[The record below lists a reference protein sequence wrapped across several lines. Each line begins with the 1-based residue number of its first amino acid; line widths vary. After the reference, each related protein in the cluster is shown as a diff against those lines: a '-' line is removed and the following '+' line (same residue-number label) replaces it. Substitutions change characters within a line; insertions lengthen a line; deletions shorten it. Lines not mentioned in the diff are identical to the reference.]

1 MKKKLVFLV
10 LVLAIVLSCA
20 GCGKGNSFTV
30 TELEA
35 ALNKEDDFGSFKIS
49 ESSEGV
55 SFSASKE
62 DVFVSGTADKKQKVL
77 SIKFENAGVDTS
89 AFKSEEA
96 VYAWCNNALTRDV
109 MEMTWRELNQMIATM
124 NCITELSTLYS
135 LAGEGETWLQF
146 VATALANGGTS
157 EIKDWDIKTTIDDSS
172 SKVVIEAVYLK

>member
-1 MKKKLVFLV
+1 M
-10 LVLAIVLSCA
+10 
-20 GCGKGNSFTV
+20 
-30 TELEA
+30 
-35 ALNKEDDFGSFKIS
+35 
-49 ESSEGV
+49 
-55 SFSASKE
+55 
-62 DVFVSGTADKKQKVL
+62 
-77 SIKFENAGVDTS
+77 SIKFENSGVDTS
-89 AFKSEEA
+89 AFKSEEE